1 MTTWS
6 CKPAAALGIVF
17 MLSAC
22 EGIDSDD
29 GLLAGLT
36 PPKDAALPT
45 VPLTQASMMRGN
57 VTLVPPRGYCIDA
70 DSLTQSFA
78 LMARCD
84 ALGAATGGAGAPA
97 GILTVSL
104 SRSAKD
110 AILPTAQDIAT
121 ATGLTNPQDVQ
132 QADASVVFKTTGTAP
147 SPDLSPQH
155 WRSVAQVDR
164 YTMGAALFGP
174 KGRRAVSGEGV
185 GVLQDL
191 IKRTTEKTNAS

>member
-22 EGIDSDD
+22 EGIDSGD
-29 GLLAGLT
+29 GLLAGIT

-57 VTLVPPRGYCIDA
+57 VTLVPPNGYCIDA

-84 ALGAATGGAGAPA
+84 ALGVATGGAGAPT

-104 SRSAKD
+104 SRSTKD
-110 AILPTAQDIAT
+110 APLPTAQDIAT
-121 ATGLTNPQDVQ
+121 ATGLTDPQNVQ
-132 QADASVVFKTTGTAP
+132 RADANVVFKTSGTPPAP
-147 SPDLSPQH
+147 NLSPQH
-155 WRSVAQVDR
+155 WRSVALVHH

-174 KGRRAVSGEGV
+174 TGQRAVSSEGAS
-185 GVLQDL
+185 VLQDL
-191 IKRTTEKTNAS
+191 IKRTTDKTNAS